1 GRIAMA
7 KHFDPAP
14 FFKGLD
20 DLRRNRHA
28 PDVFDVA
35 ARDRL
40 TPSYDG
46 QGFEHSARV
55 TRRLLRIEALEI
67 ALHFGTALESPAAGQ
82 PDQLEPFVGP
92 RVLQGLQMLIH
103 LAAVGRR
110 IAKEPFQL
118 VDRHRLVGTQ
128 QGRFKYSYYLCFC
141 HQVAGRLSRRICIAG
156 IIALIFCFP
165 DAGWSSLAA
174 RRAHNPKV
182 VGVEHV
188 TDTSIYTS

>member
-1 GRIAMA
+1 
-7 KHFDPAP
+7 
-14 FFKGLD
+14 
-20 DLRRNRHA
+20 
-28 PDVFDVA
+28 
-35 ARDRL
+35 
-40 TPSYDG
+40 
-46 QGFEHSARV
+46 
-55 TRRLLRIEALEI
+55 
-67 ALHFGTALESPAAGQ
+67 AGQ

-141 HQVAGRLSRRICIAG
+141 HQVAGRLSRLICIAG

-182 VGVEHV
+182 VGSNPAPATRIQDGPSAKALGPSSFGLCAARRLPKNTPSKNGPSSRAPSPSGPPKNAPWPHKP
-188 TDTSIYTS
+188 